1 MTRQIVVV
9 GPPGTGK
16 TTAMTRFTEHW
27 FKSGVDSREIAYL
40 AFTKAAANEAAGRIM
55 GEEGHEDEMAQRFPY
70 FRTIHSLAYRG
81 LIKDFPD
88 MRLMTTADMKRF
100 SEWSSL
106 EGTFVFDKWEDIAA
120 VFQRLQGGGRT
131 MWDNCLMAY
140 TISRISCT
148 SISDVEKSRLHMHP
162 KAMKAIGH
170 MEEDVYRCF
179 VSKYETYKNDNGLV
193 DFTDMLVHGLTKMA
207 PISGVRKVVIDE
219 AQDLSPICMA
229 LCDRIFQD
237 AELCFWAGDEDQC
250 QPAGTTVTLNDGSTL
265 PIELLKVGQKVRTFD
280 RRAGYFTGRPAGHGN
295 GGGTVSAIS
304 KRLYSGKIFQ
314 IKAGDRITRSTNNH
328 LFVIRWTEE
337 SRASELCVT
346 YIMKQGARYR
356 LGWCQL
362 FNKGGRLH
370 LNVRARLEKADEVW
384 ILSVHENRTD
394 ASIHES
400 VTAAKYG
407 IPTVTFEPVN
417 GANHLTRES
426 IDLIFSGIGDCR
438 DNVKLCLETHGRNIE
453 LPFINLKKSYY
464 RKKTTLMEV
473 SACNLITGL
482 MCVPLDQDSE
492 RPNWK
497 PIEVSTEDVI
507 EMEVYGL
514 NVEKTNTYVADGIGV
529 HNCIYNFSGAD
540 SGLFVNRYRN
550 AFGKIMLQQTKRFP
564 QEIWTFADKIIH
576 RVGERIEKTVYGVPG
591 SSHEISIRGDF
602 EPFVGPALILHRLS
616 AGCQGMASLYRSN
629 GMPFRNERGDDPLG
643 SHKRVE
649 NFRTLNDLANG
660 KSVSGSAATEFILEF
675 MPSALRQEGRPRV
688 QYVKRGAMKKLK
700 AEAIPS
706 TVTLYDLQN
715 SEILT
720 GEGAELV
727 RMRYYNAFDH
737 SEDFEFYHRVIEN
750 GYKLT
755 GDNMPTITTIHG
767 SKGRQAKKVVLFSQM
782 SKKCWEDPD
791 SEHRL
796 AFVGA
801 TRTEGILQICAE
813 QTVDWA
819 SEQYDYPIHAKPKEA
834 PHG

>member
-55 GEEGHEDEMAQRFPY
+55 GEEGHEDDMAHRFPY

-140 TISRISCT
+140 TISRISCR
-148 SISDVEKSRLHMHP
+148 SIADVEKSRLHMHP

-193 DFTDMLVHGLTKMA
+193 DFTDMLVHGLTKMT

-237 AELCFWAGDEDQC
+237 AELCFWAGDEDQ
-250 QPAGTTVTLNDGSTL
+250 A
-265 PIELLKVGQKVRTFD
+265 
-280 RRAGYFTGRPAGHGN
+280 
-295 GGGTVSAIS
+295 
-304 KRLYSGKIFQ
+304 
-314 IKAGDRITRSTNNH
+314 
-328 LFVIRWTEE
+328 
-337 SRASELCVT
+337 
-346 YIMKQGARYR
+346 
-356 LGWCQL
+356 
-362 FNKGGRLH
+362 
-370 LNVRARLEKADEVW
+370 
-384 ILSVHENRTD
+384 
-394 ASIHES
+394 
-400 VTAAKYG
+400 
-407 IPTVTFEPVN
+407 
-417 GANHLTRES
+417 
-426 IDLIFSGIGDCR
+426 
-438 DNVKLCLETHGRNIE
+438 
-453 LPFINLKKSYY
+453 
-464 RKKTTLMEV
+464 
-473 SACNLITGL
+473 
-482 MCVPLDQDSE
+482 
-492 RPNWK
+492 
-497 PIEVSTEDVI
+497 
-507 EMEVYGL
+507 
-514 NVEKTNTYVADGIGV
+514 
-529 HNCIYNFSGAD
+529 IYNFSGAD
-540 SGLFVNRYRN
+540 ANLFIERYRN

-564 QEIWTFADKIIH
+564 QEIWTFANKIIH

-591 SSHEISIRGDF
+591 SAHEITIRGDF

-660 KSVSGSAATEFILEF
+660 KAVSGAAATEFILEF
-675 MPSALRQEGRPRV
+675 MRSNSPREEGRQRV

-706 TVTLYDLQN
+706 TVTLYDLEN
-715 SEILT
+715 SGILT
-720 GEGAELV
+720 GEGSELV

-737 SEDFEFYHRVIEN
+737 SEDFEYYHRVLEN

-767 SKGRQAKKVVLFSQM
+767 SKGRQSKKVVLFSQM

-801 TRTEGILQICAE
+801 TRTEGVLQICAE

-819 SEQYDYPIHAKPKEA
+819 SEQYDYPVHPTKPVGV
-834 PHG
+834 PNG

>member
-55 GEEGHEDEMAQRFPY
+55 GEEGHEEDMANRFPY

-140 TISRISCT
+140 TISRISSRTT
-148 SISDVEKSRLHMHP
+148 SDIEKSRLHMHP
-162 KAMKAIGH
+162 KAMRAIGH

-179 VSKYETYKNDNGLV
+179 VEKYETYKNDNGLV
-193 DFTDMLVHGLTKMA
+193 DFTDMLAHGLTKMA
-207 PISGVRKVVIDE
+207 PISGVRRVVIDE

-237 AELCFWAGDEDQC
+237 AELCFWAGDEDQ
-250 QPAGTTVTLNDGSTL
+250 A
-265 PIELLKVGQKVRTFD
+265 
-280 RRAGYFTGRPAGHGN
+280 
-295 GGGTVSAIS
+295 
-304 KRLYSGKIFQ
+304 
-314 IKAGDRITRSTNNH
+314 
-328 LFVIRWTEE
+328 
-337 SRASELCVT
+337 
-346 YIMKQGARYR
+346 
-356 LGWCQL
+356 
-362 FNKGGRLH
+362 
-370 LNVRARLEKADEVW
+370 
-384 ILSVHENRTD
+384 
-394 ASIHES
+394 
-400 VTAAKYG
+400 
-407 IPTVTFEPVN
+407 
-417 GANHLTRES
+417 
-426 IDLIFSGIGDCR
+426 
-438 DNVKLCLETHGRNIE
+438 
-453 LPFINLKKSYY
+453 
-464 RKKTTLMEV
+464 
-473 SACNLITGL
+473 
-482 MCVPLDQDSE
+482 
-492 RPNWK
+492 
-497 PIEVSTEDVI
+497 
-507 EMEVYGL
+507 
-514 NVEKTNTYVADGIGV
+514 
-529 HNCIYNFSGAD
+529 IYNFSGAD
-540 SGLFVNRYRN
+540 AGLFIDRYRN

-591 SSHEISIRGDF
+591 STHEISIRGDF

-660 KSVSGSAATEFILEF
+660 KAVSGSAATEFILEF
-675 MPSALRQEGRPRV
+675 MPSMLREEGKPRV
-688 QYVKRGAMKKLK
+688 QCVKRGAMKKLK

-706 TVTLYDLQN
+706 SVTLYDLQN
-715 SEILT
+715 GDILT

-737 SEDFEFYHRVIEN
+737 SEDFEFYHRVLEN

-767 SKGRQAKKVVLFSQM
+767 SKGRQSKKVVLFSQM

-819 SEQYDYPIHAKPKEA
+819 SEQYDYPIHAKPRELQD
-834 PHG
+834 G

>member
-40 AFTKAAANEAAGRIM
+40 AFTKAAANEAASRIM
-55 GEEGHEDEMAQRFPY
+55 GEEGHDDDMAHRFPY

-140 TISRISCT
+140 TISRIS
-148 SISDVEKSRLHMHP
+148 SRNASDIEKSRFHMHP

-170 MEEDVYRCF
+170 MEEAVYRCF
-179 VSKYETYKNDNGLV
+179 VEKYETYKNDHGLV
-193 DFTDMLVHGLTKMA
+193 DFTDMLAHGLTKMA
-207 PISGVRKVVIDE
+207 PISGVRRVVIDE

-237 AELCFWAGDEDQC
+237 AELCFWAGDEDQ
-250 QPAGTTVTLNDGSTL
+250 A
-265 PIELLKVGQKVRTFD
+265 
-280 RRAGYFTGRPAGHGN
+280 
-295 GGGTVSAIS
+295 
-304 KRLYSGKIFQ
+304 
-314 IKAGDRITRSTNNH
+314 
-328 LFVIRWTEE
+328 
-337 SRASELCVT
+337 
-346 YIMKQGARYR
+346 
-356 LGWCQL
+356 
-362 FNKGGRLH
+362 
-370 LNVRARLEKADEVW
+370 
-384 ILSVHENRTD
+384 
-394 ASIHES
+394 
-400 VTAAKYG
+400 
-407 IPTVTFEPVN
+407 
-417 GANHLTRES
+417 
-426 IDLIFSGIGDCR
+426 
-438 DNVKLCLETHGRNIE
+438 
-453 LPFINLKKSYY
+453 
-464 RKKTTLMEV
+464 
-473 SACNLITGL
+473 
-482 MCVPLDQDSE
+482 
-492 RPNWK
+492 
-497 PIEVSTEDVI
+497 
-507 EMEVYGL
+507 
-514 NVEKTNTYVADGIGV
+514 
-529 HNCIYNFSGAD
+529 IYNFSGAD
-540 SGLFVNRYRN
+540 AGLFIDRYRN

-564 QEIWTFADKIIH
+564 QEIWTFANKIIH

-660 KSVSGSAATEFILEF
+660 KAVSGSAATEFILEF
-675 MPSALRQEGRPRV
+675 MPSTLREEGKPRV
-688 QYVKRGAMKKLK
+688 QCVKRGAMKKLK

-706 TVTLYDLQN
+706 SVTLYDLQN
-715 SEILT
+715 GDILT

-813 QTVDWA
+813 QTIDWA
-819 SEQYDYPIHAKPKEA
+819 SEQYDYPIHAKPKDKQD
-834 PHG
+834 G